1 MNKKGGIEGEG
12 SYSGTRDYNKRT
24 AEFIKKGKVD
34 KAAKDA
40 ERAMDSSEA
49 ADLKEA
55 EQKGKQQP
63 LAAELLLPFDRHA
76 GRVPAAGGVGVDEH
90 DVLAAGVA
98 IRLEPRRQVVDL
110 SPK

>member
-34 KAAKDA
+34 KAAKEA
-40 ERAMDSSEA
+40 ERAMNSGEA

-55 EQKGKQQP
+55 EQKGK
-63 LAAELLLPFDRHA
+63 A
-76 GRVPAAGGVGVDEH
+76 GD
-90 DVLAAGVA
+90 
-98 IRLEPRRQVVDL
+98 PRGIGKAH
-110 SPK
+110 PGKAH